1 MIFHTD
7 AFYRR
12 LQAEFYGENNAEIH
26 NELLVDILPEALRQ
40 ARKVFR
46 NSDDAEDA
54 AQSACLT
61 FYRRG
66 VHDYLKSDFAD
77 EETRKR
83 WLTRTLKN
91 AVFDHYRKVRSRS
104 GVIVGKDD
112 EGRNITELHRSM
124 DAVNEDGMSFGS
136 LIPGEELSPEDAFVQ
151 QSEAVEAL
159 RDLFAMEN
167 IGVSKLIVTAFA
179 MLMQCYGYRV
189 TEKKFNEY
197 IARKINGQTIA
208 FTLAQIR
215 GLLKKMDLPLSVLR
229 PLEMRIR
236 EVASDGRTVGEQLID
251 VTTRG
256 VTQQTSDMRSRMRRL
271 ETEKETQAFSNV
283 VAFPSSYR
291 KE

>member
-7 AFYRR
+7 ACYRR
-12 LQAEFYGENNAEIH
+12 LQAEFYGENNAQIH
-26 NELLVDILPEALRQ
+26 NELMADILPEALRQ

-46 NSDDAEDA
+46 DSNDAEDA
-54 AQSACLT
+54 AQSACMT

-77 EETRKR
+77 EESRKR

-91 AVFDHYRKVRSRS
+91 AIFDHYRKVRSRN
-104 GVIVGKDD
+104 GVIVGKDE
-112 EGRNITELHRSM
+112 EGHNVIELHRSI
-124 DAVNEDGMSFGS
+124 DATTEDGMSIGS
-136 LIPGEELSPEDAFVQ
+136 LIPSEELSPE
-151 QSEAVEAL
+151 EAHMQRMEVIEAL
-159 RDLFAMEN
+159 SDLFAMEN

-179 MLMQCYGYRV
+179 MLMQCYGYCV

-215 GLLKKMDLPLSVLR
+215 GLLKKLGLPLSVLR
-229 PLEMRIR
+229 PLERRIR

-271 ETEKETQAFSNV
+271 ETEKETQTFSNV
-283 VAFPSSYR
+283 VAFSPAYR